1 MTRRSA
7 PLIALAL
14 GTATLMATLP
24 ARAVV
29 PGPDGRI
36 AFCRNIPEIDSCD
49 LYTANPDG
57 TDEQLLLAGPAEAP
71 HWSPDGSQLA
81 VVTFAGD
88 LVVTGIVNPDGSGL
102 VQLNTGLTFNTP
114 AQAWSPDGSRLA
126 CASAGPLWTARN
138 HPGRV
143 GPRISSR
150 AWLIQQEVTER
161 TEKTSLLSTP
171 GSISQLQGSNTSH
184 KRGGARTLVEW
195 HLDKPGS
202 AGVPAGELAE
212 NCGKAPALPGGTRL
226 S

>member
-1 MTRRSA
+1 MINSTRSA
-7 PLIALAL
+7 GLNSPRAL
-14 GTATLMATLP
+14 GGLLWHETKCRHRSIHAESRRIFIRLSLWIQVSGTFCSVLHKHSFLMVLPSGRVRALRLSSGRRGGILGYDQPAGLARVRVEP
-24 ARAVV
+24 AR
-29 PGPDGRI
+29 D
-36 AFCRNIPEIDSCD
+36 C
-49 LYTANPDG
+49 
-57 TDEQLLLAGPAEAP
+57 
-71 HWSPDGSQLA
+71 
-81 VVTFAGD
+81 
-88 LVVTGIVNPDGSGL
+88 
-102 VQLNTGLTFNTP
+102 
-114 AQAWSPDGSRLA
+114 LA